1 MKRLTCF
8 TLLLA
13 SFCVLVSAVSAEQL
27 YKSVG
32 PDGKVRYSDRLPT
45 EGRVEKTMKF
55 ENLPTSALPAS
66 TASYVEQLRRLRAG
80 ASASL
85 PTTGV
90 VLYSASWC
98 GYCRQAKAYLSSK
111 AIAFQEIDIDTSG
124 GMNNFAQAGGA
135 GGGVPFLLAGG
146 QSVRGFS
153 AAAYDAFFAN
163 RK

>member
-1 MKRLTCF
+1 
-8 TLLLA
+8 
-13 SFCVLVSAVSAEQL
+13 
-27 YKSVG
+27 
-32 PDGKVRYSDRLPT
+32 
-45 EGRVEKTMKF
+45 MKF
-55 ENLPTSALPAS
+55 ENLPTSDLPAS

-111 AIAFQEIDIDTSG
+111 AIAFQEIDIDTSS
-124 GMNNFAQAGGA
+124 GMSNFAQAGGA

-146 QSVRGFS
+146 QSVRGFN